1 MPVRVLLGDIRIW
14 VGGFS
19 DTWHCPSRCVWSS
32 LNHWGPERKTWG
44 RERLPLLLSA
54 CMLELAGPERK
65 TWGRERLPLLLSA
78 CMLELARQ
86 SSALEL
92 GFIPLTPPILW
103 PSDSNW
109 NYTSAFHN
117 QLADSRLW
125 KFSASIIK
133 WHSSSESL
141 SLGIETSV
149 SSITQS
155 CLTLCEPMDC
165 STPGFPVHHQLPE
178 LTQTHVHHVGDAI
191 QPSHPLSSPSHAFN
205 RPQHQGLF

>member
-14 VGGFS
+14 MGGFS

-54 CMLELAGPERK
+54 CMLELA
-65 TWGRERLPLLLSA
+65 
-78 CMLELARQ
+78 RQ

-92 GFIPLTPPILW
+92 GFIPLTPPVLW

-109 NYTSAFHN
+109 NYTNAFHN

-133 WHSSSESL
+133 WQFLRISLSRYRDICQFNHSVMSDSLWTHGLQHARLPCPSPTPRAYSNSCPSRRWCHPTISSS
-141 SLGIETSV
+141 V
-149 SSITQS
+149 VPFS
-155 CLTLCEPMDC
+155 CL
-165 STPGFPVHHQLPE
+165 Q
-178 LTQTHVHHVGDAI
+178 
-191 QPSHPLSSPSHAFN
+191 SSPASGSFLMS
-205 RPQHQGLF
+205 QFFTSGG